1 MDQGADA
8 SGESSGQRSGE
19 RSPDGRWVTYDELGD
34 ILCIGR
40 EAEVKLVQRKRW
52 RRTDRRG

>member
-19 RSPDGRWVTYDELGD
+19 RSPDGRWVTYDELGE
-34 ILCIGR
+34 IRCIGR
-40 EAEVKLVQRKRW
+40 ESAVKLVQRKRW